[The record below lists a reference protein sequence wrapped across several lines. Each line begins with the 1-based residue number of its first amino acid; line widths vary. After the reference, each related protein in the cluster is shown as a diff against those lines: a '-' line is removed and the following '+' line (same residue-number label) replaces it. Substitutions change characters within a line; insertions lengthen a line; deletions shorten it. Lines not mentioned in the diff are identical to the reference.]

1 MLEQLKVAKAVERL
15 EKNLPLRHN
24 QGLLPPELRQLH
36 QSILRFYLKHGKAP
50 GMIDYDNVKA
60 WKSGVDRLASER
72 IIVLDQS
79 GNIIGAYPFVSED
92 REFRVISEHGTVNAM
107 CAFDA
112 LAISSMFNLPTRIES
127 RCRLSA
133 QNILIHQNAAELAI
147 IEPDSP
153 LFAAINWDA
162 TDSVKS
168 CSASLCTEMMFI
180 AGESNARQWQGED
193 PVNREL
199 FNLDEAH
206 ALICAV
212 FMPLME

>member
-15 EKNLPLRHN
+15 EINLPLRHN

-36 QSILRFYLKHGKAP
+36 QAILRFYLKHGKAP
-50 GMIDYDNVKA
+50 GMIDYDDVRG
-60 WKSGVDRLASER
+60 WKSGVDRLAAER

-79 GNIIGAYPFVSED
+79 GNINGAYPFVSED
-92 REFRVISEHGTVNAM
+92 REFRVVSEHGTVNAM
-107 CAFDA
+107 CAFNA
-112 LAISSMFNLPTRIES
+112 LAISSMFKLPTRIES
-127 RCRLSA
+127 QCRLSA
-133 QNILIHQNAAELAI
+133 QNILIQQNGTKLTI
-147 IEPDSP
+147 VEPDLP

-162 TDSVKS
+162 TDSVIS

-180 AGESNARQWQGED
+180 TGETRARQWQAENQ
-193 PVNREL
+193 VNREL
-199 FNLDEAH
+199 FSLGEAH